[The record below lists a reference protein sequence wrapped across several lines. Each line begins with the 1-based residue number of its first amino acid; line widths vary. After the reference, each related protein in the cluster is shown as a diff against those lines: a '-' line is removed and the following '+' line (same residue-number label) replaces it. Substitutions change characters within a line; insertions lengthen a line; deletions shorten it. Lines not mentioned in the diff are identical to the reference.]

1 MFFGWSDLCC
11 AKELSVAFVST
22 FQCHLSQHFNQAIL
36 ININTVAIISN
47 IINLAILITAQMQT
61 AMCAKQVSLCVASTS
76 SHFNP
81 SSLSLAYSPSL
92 PSTIKI
98 KINVQEQARD
108 AIIWEVIALV
118 E

>member
-22 FQCHLSQHFNQAIL
+22 FHR
-36 ININTVAIISN
+36 SN

-81 SSLSLAYSPSL
+81 SSLSLAYSPSS

-98 KINVQEQARD
+98 KIKKGA
-108 AIIWEVIALV
+108 
-118 E
+118 